1 MKVGDLVKMKWT
13 TFASKRRA
21 KRQGF
26 PADEVGLVVEEAH
39 GAAKIAFPSQGSK
52 MRTLLK
58 INLEV
63 VNEEG

>member
-13 TFASKRRA
+13 TFASPLRRA
-21 KRQGF
+21 MAQGF

-39 GAAKIAFPSQGSK
+39 GAVKIAFPSQGRK

-58 INLEV
+58 VNLEV
-63 VNEEG
+63 VSE